1 MNILIMIICV
11 LLYGMNHIMKPWY
24 NNEIISL
31 FMNGYF
37 NDILAGLFLISFTN
51 VLLYKVNK
59 SIHKLVHIEIYL
71 LIVGIFWE
79 YITPLYKTNSTSDP
93 IDILAYMLGGFVYWS
108 IIKNIKITKIKNVK
122 KLKMSSKKP

>member
-1 MNILIMIICV
+1 MNVLIMIICV

-59 SIHKLVHIEIYL
+59 SIHKLVHIETYL

-108 IIKNIKITKIKNVK
+108 MNKYRMKGR
-122 KLKMSSKKP
+122 LL